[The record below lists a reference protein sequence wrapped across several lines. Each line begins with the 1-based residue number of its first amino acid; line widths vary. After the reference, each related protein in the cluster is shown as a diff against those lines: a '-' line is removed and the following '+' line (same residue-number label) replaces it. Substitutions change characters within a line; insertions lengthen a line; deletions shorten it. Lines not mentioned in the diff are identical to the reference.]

1 MPPLSLSAHSARV
14 KVLSD
19 RRLEGRDEPAPGQ
32 QRGTGQRLGGYSVGK
47 LGPPR
52 GARAHPHKCSQRPFS
67 ECTGLP
73 LTAHRCGCGSWV
85 CVLAAAVRS
94 AMVARGYRTGPA
106 GGSSGALSALHG
118 GRSAVSWRSPTALIR
133 TRTALPGR

>member
-52 GARAHPHKCSQRPFS
+52 GPGHTRIS
-67 ECTGLP
+67 
-73 LTAHRCGCGSWV
+73 
-85 CVLAAAVRS
+85 VRN
-94 AMVARGYRTGPA
+94 
-106 GGSSGALSALHG
+106 
-118 GRSAVSWRSPTALIR
+118 GRSANARVCR
-133 TRTALPGR
+133 